1 MVDGFGMKGLEADM
15 PFSDRSLQSERA
27 EFCRLAGVSDANVRE
42 LCRRFGVSPTTGYKW
57 LAIFEEAGSAG
68 LADRSRRP
76 LSSPSRTTA
85 ELEAKVLEVRAEH
98 RAWGGRKIRRV
109 LENEGITSVPA
120 ASTITAI
127 LRRHGALDGP
137 GSGEP
142 RAFMRF
148 EHAAPNDLWQ
158 MDFKGWFWLE
168 AGRCHPLTV
177 LDDHSRYALEL
188 EACTDET
195 AETVKARLTAVFRR
209 YGLPWRMLA
218 DNGPPWGT
226 AGQGQYTQLGVWL
239 MDLGIGLVHGRPY
252 HPQTQGKEER
262 FHRTLK
268 AEVLEAHELKTIEE
282 AQATF
287 DAWRS
292 VYNTKRPHEALG
304 LDTPASRYTASS
316 RSMPEA
322 ITPPEYEPQT
332 HVRKVDRNGRFS
344 FKGRIL
350 NTSTAFAG
358 RALALRAT
366 DTDGLFEL
374 CYRRHRIAQI
384 DLRNNT
390 DQPVHH
396 VPEHPSTL
404 SPV

>member
-1 MVDGFGMKGLEADM
+1 MDGFGMKGLEAGM
-15 PFSDRSLQSERA
+15 PFSDRSVQSARE
-27 EFCRLAGVSDANVRE
+27 EFCGLASGATANIRE
-42 LCRRFGVSPTTGYKW
+42 LCRRFGISPTTGYKW
-57 LAIFEEAGSAG
+57 LGVYSEAGAAG
-68 LADRSRRP
+68 LVDRSRRP
-76 LSSPSRTTA
+76 LSSPTRTTA

-137 GSGEP
+137 GTGEP

-158 MDFKGWFWLE
+158 MDFKGWFWLS

-195 AETVKARLTAVFRR
+195 AKTVKARLTAVFRR
-209 YGLPWRMLA
+209 YGRPWRMLA

-239 MDLGIGLVHGRPY
+239 MDLDIGLVHGRPY

-268 AEVLEAHELKTIEE
+268 AEVLEAHEFKTLEE
-282 AQATF
+282 AQAAF

-292 VYNTKRPHEALG
+292 VYNTKRPHEALE
-304 LDTPASRYTASS
+304 LDTPASRYTTSP
-316 RSMPEA
+316 RSMPDSIA
-322 ITPPEYEPQT
+322 PPDYEPQAS
-332 HVRKVDRNGRFS
+332 VRKVDQNGRFS
-344 FKGRIL
+344 FKGRIF

-358 RALALRAT
+358 KALALRAT

-390 DQPVHH
+390 AQPVHH

>member
-1 MVDGFGMKGLEADM
+1 M
-15 PFSDRSLQSERA
+15 PFSDRSVQRERE
-27 EFCRLAGVSDANVRE
+27 EFCRLAGVPGSNVRE

-57 LAIFEEAGSAG
+57 LAIFAEAGSAG
-68 LADRSRRP
+68 LEDRSRRP
-76 LSSPSRTTA
+76 LSSPRRTTA
-85 ELEAKVLEVRAEH
+85 ELEGKVLQVRTEH

-109 LENEGITSVPA
+109 LQNEEVASVPA

-127 LRRHGALDGP
+127 LRRHGELDGP
-137 GSGEP
+137 GAGEP
-142 RAFMRF
+142 RSFRRF

-158 MDFKGWFWLE
+158 MDFKGWVELE

-188 EACTDET
+188 EACADET
-195 AETVKARLTAVFRR
+195 APTVKARLTAVFKH

-226 AGQGQYTQLGVWL
+226 AGQGQYTRLGVWL
-239 MDLGIGLVHGRPY
+239 MDLGFGLVHGRPY
-252 HPQTQGKEER
+252 HPQTQGKDER

-268 AEVLEAHELKTIEE
+268 AEVLDARHLRSLAE
-282 AQATF
+282 AQAAF
-287 DAWRS
+287 DAWRAI
-292 VYNTKRPHEALG
+292 YNNKRPHEALR
-304 LDTPASRYTASS
+304 LNTPASRYEMSS
-316 RSMPEA
+316 RSMPEV
-322 ITPPEYEPQT
+322 ITPPQYEPQD
-332 HVRKVDRNGRFS
+332 HVRKLDQNGRFS

-350 NTSTAFAG
+350 KTSTAFAG
-358 RALALRAT
+358 RSLALRAT
-366 DTDGLFEL
+366 DTDGLFDI

-384 DLRNNT
+384 DMRDNAA
-390 DQPVHH
+390 QPVHH